1 MGLCQARE
9 PPPVPSEAFS
19 QTGVEFMSNSFM
31 STKNTVEPKNEFSWW
46 TTWFQNSDSF
56 VLFKVPQMW
65 HIRGV
70 FLLVVFLSSDVL
82 WWWFVLQ
89 HTKLL
94 LQTGLRQ
101 PGWKTCEPPS
111 FLRLPNTDLFSLK
124 KRTVISQGPTT
135 NTKKALWDEEDV
147 LNEVCG
153 GLQTF

>member
-1 MGLCQARE
+1 MGLCQAHPRLFPKLE
-9 PPPVPSEAFS
+9 LNSCLIPSPL
-19 QTGVEFMSNSFM
+19 

-46 TTWFQNSDSF
+46 TTWFQTQTH
-56 VLFKVPQMW
+56 LFCLKTSSS
-65 HIRGV
+65 GV
-70 FLLVVFLSSDVL
+70 FLLVVFLSSAVL

-135 NTKKALWDEEDV
+135 NTKKALRDEEDV

>member
-1 MGLCQARE
+1 MGLCQAHPRLFPKLE
-9 PPPVPSEAFS
+9 LNSCLIPSPL
-19 QTGVEFMSNSFM
+19 

-46 TTWFQNSDSF
+46 TTWFQTQTH
-56 VLFKVPQMW
+56 LFCLKTS
-65 HIRGV
+65 
-70 FLLVVFLSSDVL
+70 SSDVTHQRR
-82 WWWFVLQ
+82 VLARCLFILSCSLVVVCFAAYCYCC
-89 HTKLL
+89 K
-94 LQTGLRQ
+94 TGLRQ

-135 NTKKALWDEEDV
+135 NTKKALRDEEDV